1 MLCTKIV
8 LNVKTKQKQQFVYT
22 ACSAGILSLQF
33 SWTMNNLSSYCGLV
47 DAKIRASDKNLPM
60 PRIHSNGFSFF
71 HWYFYETLNNLNRIL
86 EAIWP
91 FNLLFNLKN
100 QRILAEHDVS
110 FDGLEFHAIV
120 CLWQPPIKVPGT
132 NALQYF
138 AASFWLLGSEQWYSL
153 Q

>member
-8 LNVKTKQKQQFVYT
+8 LNVKTKQKQQFVCT
-22 ACSAGILSLQF
+22 TCSAVILSLQF

-100 QRILAEHDVS
+100 QRILA
-110 FDGLEFHAIV
+110 FDRSLTQFFEFLFTFGFW
-120 CLWQPPIKVPGT
+120 LWKFSNIP
-132 NALQYF
+132 
-138 AASFWLLGSEQWYSL
+138 SFWVSCFLVE
-153 Q
+153 